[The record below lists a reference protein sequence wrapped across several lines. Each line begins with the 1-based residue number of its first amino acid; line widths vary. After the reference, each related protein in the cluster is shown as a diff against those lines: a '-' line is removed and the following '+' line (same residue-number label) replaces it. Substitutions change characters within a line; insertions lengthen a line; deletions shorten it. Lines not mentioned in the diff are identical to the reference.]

1 MKTNRILFIV
11 AAAIAL
17 LTSCNNGHERM
28 LTIINEDGT
37 CSREMTFHP
46 DSFDVTSPLD
56 TTINVEGMIFHP
68 DWERTWSIKGDSV
81 RHACPMTKQQWDSLQ
96 NVFHDKF
103 VGQHIVMYTK
113 QEYQSINDMC
123 KSFNRVCQD
132 VFKDTMSLEKRFKWF
147 YTDYVYK
154 ETLSI
159 AVINQAFL
167 IPLDR
172 FVSADT
178 ASYWF
183 TGEPNLAEGLT
194 GAEQKEMLD
203 DIESKISHW
212 LTACTMAHACQIIAN
227 EQYDEVKNPPVS
239 KEQFEALR
247 DSIAMLPAVADMDL
261 LFNTKEQACRIM
273 EDFFHSDAYTPLF
286 KDENVWNY
294 RLEDNNKYISF
305 LLMMKPTLDYVM
317 PGKVIDAGNGVVE
330 DNVVHYKFSGER
342 LIPHPFDVTITS
354 RVINIWAFVVTAL
367 IILLAICCMFYR
379 KIAALC
385 KR

>member
-1 MKTNRILFIV
+1 MKTNRILTIV
-11 AAAIAL
+11 AAAVL
-17 LTSCNNGHERM
+17 LMTSCSNDDERM
-28 LTIINEDGT
+28 LTIINEDGS
-37 CSREMTFHP
+37 CSREMSFHP
-46 DSFDVTSPLD
+46 AKEHVMAPLSEP
-56 TTINVEGMIFHP
+56 INANGMIFRSG
-68 DWERTWSIKGDSV
+68 WERTWSVVGDSV
-81 RHACPMTKQQWDSLQ
+81 RHACPMTQQQSDSLDE
-96 NVFHDKF
+96 NAKILMH
-103 VGQHIVMYTK
+103 TR
-113 QEYQSINDMC
+113 QEYSSVNQMC
-123 KSFNRVCQD
+123 DSLNRVAQEL
-132 VFKDTMSLEKRFKWF
+132 FKDTATLEKHFKWF

-159 AVINQAFL
+159 AIINQAFL
-167 IPLDR
+167 IPLER

-261 LFNTKEQACRIM
+261 LFNTKEQACKIL

-305 LLMMKPTLDYVM
+305 LLTMKPMLDYVM
-317 PGKVIDAGNGVVE
+317 PGKVIDAGKGVVE
-330 DNVVHYKFSGER
+330 GNVVRYKFSGER

-354 RVINIWAFVVTAL
+354 RVTNVWAFVVTAL
-367 IILLAICCMFYR
+367 VILLAIGCLFYR
-379 KIAALC
+379 RI
-385 KR
+385 RIRIF

>member
-1 MKTNRILFIV
+1 MKTNRILTLVAV
-11 AAAIAL
+11 AAL
-17 LTSCNNGHERM
+17 LMTSCSNDDERM

-46 DSFDVTSPLD
+46 AKEHVMAPLSEP
-56 TTINVEGMIFHP
+56 INANGMIFRSG
-68 DWERTWSIKGDSV
+68 WERTWSVVGDSV
-81 RHACPMTKQQWDSLQ
+81 RHACPMTQQQSNSLDENAKILMHTRQEYSSVNQMCDSL
-96 NVFHDKF
+96 
-103 VGQHIVMYTK
+103 
-113 QEYQSINDMC
+113 
-123 KSFNRVCQD
+123 NRVAQEL
-132 VFKDTMSLEKRFKWF
+132 FKDTATLEKHFKWF

-159 AVINQAFL
+159 AIINQAFL
-167 IPLDR
+167 IPLER

-261 LFNTKEQACRIM
+261 LFNTKEQACKIL

-294 RLEDNNKYISF
+294 RLEENNKYISF
-305 LLMMKPTLDYVM
+305 LLTMKPMLDYVM
-317 PGKVIDAGNGVVE
+317 PGKVIDAGKGVVE
-330 DNVVHYKFSGER
+330 GNVVQYKFSGER

-354 RVINIWAFVVTAL
+354 RVTNVWAFVVTAL
-367 IILLAICCMFYR
+367 VILLAIGCLFYR
-379 KIAALC
+379 RI
-385 KR
+385 RIRFF